1 MEVIIRHTEPSDFEG
16 VQSLYTQPAC
26 YSGTL
31 QLPYPSLSNWQAR
44 LANMGK
50 DHYNLVALV
59 DNQIVGQI
67 GMMIMDS
74 PRRKHVSNIGMA
86 VSYKQQ
92 NQGIGTQ
99 LLNAMIDLA
108 DNWLALRR
116 IELEVYTDNAAAIT
130 LYEKAGFV
138 IEGTAKDYAFRDG
151 QYVDSYL
158 MAKLAK

>member
-44 LANMGK
+44 LANLDK
-50 DHYNLVALV
+50 NHYNLVALI

-74 PRRKHVSNIGMA
+74 PRRKHVANMGMA
-86 VSYKQQ
+86 VSHKQQ
-92 NQGIGTQ
+92 NLGIGTQ
-99 LLNAMIDLA
+99 LLMAMIDLA
-108 DNWLALRR
+108 DNWLAIRR
-116 IELEVYTDNAAAIT
+116 IELEVYTDNNAAIA
-130 LYEKAGFV
+130 LYEKVGFV
-138 IEGTAKDYAFRDG
+138 MEGTAKDYAFRDG
-151 QYVDSYL
+151 QYVDAYL
-158 MAKLAK
+158 MARLTK